1 MFKSSWL
8 KLPKDTWV
16 GRAWPKSAAY
26 PDCFGALRGSYFLAL
41 SRLSPRSC
49 GREVEVPAPGSD
61 ASVIVRLGTS
71 DVQVF
76 NDIYRRQ
83 AYRWDFGEPPKV
95 IVDAGAYTGLSTSFF
110 AARYPNA
117 TIIAIEPDEQ
127 NFDLLVRNTARFANV
142 RTLRAALWMESGY
155 VSLVDPGD
163 DAWGLRV
170 NESDASASGRA
181 KASSAP
187 RPEPV
192 PAVTVTDILRDYDLE
207 RIELLKVD
215 VEGSEKE
222 IFSASE
228 PWISSVE
235 AICMELHDRF
245 KAGCSRSFFEAVKD
259 FPIELRRGEDV
270 LVMRDHSKLG
280 TLPEAVST

>member
-1 MFKSSWL
+1 M
-8 KLPKDTWV
+8 KLPKETWL

-41 SRLSPRSC
+41 SHLRSKSS
-49 GREVEVPAPGSD
+49 GREVEVLAPGSGIP
-61 ASVIVRLGTS
+61 VIVRLGTS

-95 IVDAGAYTGLSTSFF
+95 IIDAGAYTGLSTSFF
-110 AARYPNA
+110 AARYPSA
-117 TIIAIEPDEQ
+117 TIIAVEPDEQ
-127 NFDLLVRNTARFANV
+127 NFNLLLKNTARFGNV
-142 RTLRAALWMESGY
+142 RALRAALWMESGY
-155 VSLVDPGD
+155 VSLVDPGE

-170 NESDASASGRA
+170 NESDPSSGGEA
-181 KASSAP
+181 GPAP
-187 RPEPV
+187 GPEPV
-192 PAVTVTDILRDYDLE
+192 RAVTVTDILREYDLE
-207 RIELLKVD
+207 RIDLLKID

-222 IFSASE
+222 IFSTSE

-245 KAGCSRSFFEAVKD
+245 KAGCSSSFFRAVKD

-270 LVMRDHSKLG
+270 LVMRDHSRLG
-280 TLPEAVST
+280 SLPEAVFT